1 MYLDLEKDLNPS
13 QQEAVTAID
22 GPVLV
27 IAGAGSGKTRTIIY
41 RLAHL
46 VELGADPQ
54 SILLLTFTRKAAQ
67 EMLTRASRLLGQGL
81 HGVTG
86 GTFHSFANSVL
97 RRHASGLGLRHDF
110 TILDRG
116 DSEEIVKQVKEAN
129 RIGHKD
135 RSFPKKGTV
144 LTLISKSRNKE
155 QSLESIL
162 GKEASHL
169 LLYLEDLQRI
179 SELYQAFKQEHSLL
193 DYDDLLFHLETLLM
207 ERPEIRDFL
216 RRKHG
221 HIMVDEFQDTNL
233 VQGRLVRHLAGEE
246 GNVMAVGDDAQS
258 IYSFRGAT
266 VRNIL
271 EFTRSFPDTRIIKLE
286 QNYRSTQP
294 ILDLSNRILSGAKEK
309 YDKELFSSWQ
319 EGAKPELLSPLSD
332 LTQAQIVLSRIEEL
346 REEHPLEDMAVLF
359 RAGFQSYHLEVLL
372 NKAGIPYQKFGGLKF
387 TEAAHI
393 KDMLGHLRLIQNPTD
408 LPAWQRVMALVPGI
422 GPKTSQR
429 LYNAVVKGETDYL
442 EQLRAKNKELAA
454 VLDLLHYFRQNPD
467 TPYNIMERILEYYQP
482 LLKTTYPDDYPK
494 RQVGLDQLSQI
505 ASSYSD
511 LNLFLTDMTLEPPD
525 QVGSED
531 PLEDRLTLSTVH
543 SAKGLE
549 WSAVIVLDLVEE
561 RFPSKHALM
570 DEEAMEEE
578 RRLFY
583 VACTRAKSRLGLCVP
598 HSLHN
603 RYQGLSTPTRPSPF
617 VQELSPKLYDAFNE
631 SYSGRLQQAGR
642 PKEREEPAERKAR
655 QLGPD
660 ELGFCKHRIF
670 GRGKVVAF
678 IPPNKY
684 RVNFPSFGLKVVIGD
699 YIELEG

>member
-1 MYLDLEKDLNPS
+1 
-13 QQEAVTAID
+13 
-22 GPVLV
+22 
-27 IAGAGSGKTRTIIY
+27 
-41 RLAHL
+41 
-46 VELGADPQ
+46 
-54 SILLLTFTRKAAQ
+54 
-67 EMLTRASRLLGQGL
+67 
-81 HGVTG
+81 
-86 GTFHSFANSVL
+86 
-97 RRHASGLGLRHDF
+97 
-110 TILDRG
+110 
-116 DSEEIVKQVKEAN
+116 
-129 RIGHKD
+129 
-135 RSFPKKGTV
+135 
-144 LTLISKSRNKE
+144 
-155 QSLESIL
+155 
-162 GKEASHL
+162 
-169 LLYLEDLQRI
+169 
-179 SELYQAFKQEHSLL
+179 
-193 DYDDLLFHLETLLM
+193 
-207 ERPEIRDFL
+207 
-216 RRKHG
+216 
-221 HIMVDEFQDTNL
+221 
-233 VQGRLVRHLAGEE
+233 
-246 GNVMAVGDDAQS
+246 
-258 IYSFRGAT
+258 
-266 VRNIL
+266 
-271 EFTRSFPDTRIIKLE
+271 
-286 QNYRSTQP
+286 
-294 ILDLSNRILSGAKEK
+294 
-309 YDKELFSSWQ
+309 
-319 EGAKPELLSPLSD
+319 
-332 LTQAQIVLSRIEEL
+332 VLSRIEEL
-346 REEHPLEDMAVLF
+346 RDEYPLEDMAVLF

-393 KDMLGHLRLIQNPTD
+393 KDMLGHLRLIQNPAD

-429 LYNAVVKGETDYL
+429 LYDAVVKGETGYL
-442 EQLRAKNKELAA
+442 EQVRAKNTELAA
-454 VLDLLHYFRQNPD
+454 VLDLLHHFRQNPD

-505 ASSYSD
+505 ASSYSE

-583 VACTRAKSRLGLCVP
+583 VACTRAKSRLGLSVP

-617 VQELSPKLYDAFNE
+617 VQELSPKLYDSFNE
-631 SYSGRLQQAGR
+631 SYSGRLQQANR
-642 PKEREEPAERKAR
+642 PKEREEPAEPKAR
-655 QLGPD
+655 QPGPD